1 MGIFNE
7 FFKKEK
13 PFFTGIGR
21 GFGFG
26 GAAGTGA
33 AAARTLEIEFVL
45 FGAGGSTSR
54 PAPGNG
60 GSGKGGRTLAT
71 YRIPSAATLEF
82 RAGGRGQLQPG
93 GNSHGGAGGGSS
105 SVHIGSK
112 SGISNALL
120 YAGGGGGSGDNI
132 PPTTFPVLGRGNNT
146 AYSSSNSGGVSA
158 GQPGVRGGQPEPSA
172 GQGSPGSAGGA
183 GGTGTDPAPGPGVTG
198 GAGEDGGAHRG
209 GFGGPI
215 QGSYY
220 PPGKASQSAENPADA
235 PVMDN
240 IGEGNAGG
248 WPDGGWGGGRAG
260 VVEGGGGG
268 GGGYYGGGG
277 GGVAGNA
284 GSGGGG
290 GSGFAASTG
299 TINGIPVVFVSTN
312 MGVSQAGESR
322 TTRDADPSGTAP
334 AGVQVGV
341 PDSGAPSTLGGFGWI
356 AYRVDGG
363 SWNSIPGENNTPSGS
378 NQEVTVPLAPFA

>member
-1 MGIFNE
+1 MGIFND
-7 FFKKEK
+7 FFVKEK
-13 PFFTGIGR
+13 PFFTGIAR

-26 GAAGTGA
+26 GAAGTGGA
-33 AAARTLEIEFVL
+33 AVSELTIEFVL

-54 PAPGNG
+54 PSAGNG
-60 GSGKGGRTLAT
+60 GAGKGGRTLAT
-71 YRIPSAATLEF
+71 YKIPSSATLEF
-82 RAGGRGQLQPG
+82 RAGGRGALQPG

-112 SGISNALL
+112 SGITNALL

-132 PPTTFPVLGRGNNT
+132 PSGPYPHRGQGNYTT
-146 AYSSSNSGGVSA
+146 YSSTNSGGTSA
-158 GQPGVRGGQPEPSA
+158 GRDGAIGPQPGPSA
-172 GQGSPGSAGGA
+172 GGGSPGSAGGA
-183 GGTGTDPAPGPGVTG
+183 AGTGSDPAPGPGVSG
-198 GAGEDGGAHRG
+198 GGGEAGGAHRG

-215 QGSYY
+215 HGSYY
-220 PPGKASQSAENPADA
+220 PPGKASQDADNPADA
-235 PVMDN
+235 PVMAN
-240 IGEGNAGG
+240 IGEGNDGG

-277 GGVAGNA
+277 GGVASNI

-299 TINGIPVVFVSTN
+299 TINGIPVVFVSTTMDN
-312 MGVSQAGESR
+312 SAGGEDQV
-322 TTRDADPSGTAP
+322 TRDADPSGTAP
-334 AGVQVGV
+334 SGVQVGV
-341 PDSGAPSTLGGFGWI
+341 DHSAPSTLGGFGWI
-356 AYRVDGG
+356 AYRVNSG
-363 SWNSIPGENNTPSGS
+363 SWNTVPGENNTPSGS

>member
-13 PFFTGIGR
+13 PFFTGIAR

-33 AAARTLEIEFVL
+33 AAVRTLEIEFVL

-71 YRIPSAATLEF
+71 YQIPSAATLEF

-112 SGISNALL
+112 SGITNALL
-120 YAGGGGGSGDNI
+120 YAGGGGGSADNI
-132 PPTTFPVLGRGNNT
+132 SGPYQINGKGNNT
-146 AYSSSNSGGVSA
+146 TYSSTNSGGVSA
-158 GQPGVRGGQPEPSA
+158 GQLGIYGTQPPGSA
-172 GQGSPGSAGGA
+172 GGGAPGSAGGA
-183 GGTGTDPAPGPGVTG
+183 AGTGNDPAPAPGVTG
-198 GAGEDGGAHRG
+198 GAGEAGGAHRG

-215 QGSYY
+215 QGSYW
-220 PPGKASQSAENPADA
+220 PPMKSNQDPVNPANSPPSEFQGD
-235 PVMDN
+235 
-240 IGEGNAGG
+240 GNDGG

-277 GGVAGNA
+277 GGVNGNA

-290 GSGFAASTG
+290 GAGFAASSG

-312 MGVSQAGESR
+312 MGNSQAGENRES
-322 TTRDADPSGTAP
+322 RDADPSGTAP
-334 AGVQVGV
+334 TDVQKGVSDV
-341 PDSGAPSTLGGFGWI
+341 SSPSTLGGYGWI

-363 SWNSIPGENNTPSGS
+363 SWNSIPGENNTPDGS

>member
-1 MGIFNE
+1 MGIFND
-7 FFKKEK
+7 FFVKEK
-13 PFFTGIGR
+13 PFFTGIAR

-26 GAAGTGA
+26 GGAGGGGGGGVSELT
-33 AAARTLEIEFVL
+33 IEFVL

-71 YRIPSAATLEF
+71 YKIPSAATLEF

-112 SGISNALL
+112 SGITNALL

-132 PPTTFPVLGRGNNT
+132 PPTTFPHRGQGNYT
-146 AYSSSNSGGVSA
+146 TYSSTNSGGVSA
-158 GQPGVRGGQPEPSA
+158 GRDGAIGGQPGPSA
-172 GQGSPGSAGGA
+172 GGGAPGSAGGA
-183 GGTGTDPAPGPGVTG
+183 AGTGTDPAPGPGVTG
-198 GAGEDGGAHRG
+198 GAGEAGGAHRG

-215 QGSYY
+215 QGSYW
-220 PPGKASQSAENPADA
+220 PPMKAAQDADNPADSPPA
-235 PVMDN
+235 EFQGD
-240 IGEGNAGG
+240 GNDGG

-268 GGGYYGGGG
+268 GGGYSGGGG
-277 GGVAGNA
+277 GGVASNI

-290 GSGFAASTG
+290 GAGFAASSG
-299 TINGIPVVFVSTN
+299 TINGIPVVFVSTTMDN
-312 MGVSQAGESR
+312 SAASEARG
-322 TTRDADPSGTAP
+322 TRDADPSGTAP
-334 AGVQVGV
+334 SGVQVGT
-341 PDSGAPSTLGGFGWI
+341 DSPSTLGGFGWI

-363 SWNSIPGENNTPSGS
+363 SWNTVPGENNSPDGS